1 MSGHS
6 KWSSIKH
13 QKGVLDA
20 RRGQLFTKLA
30 REITVAAREGGIDPG
45 MNFRLRLAVQRG
57 RDANM
62 PLENVDRAIKRASG
76 LGEGGQLEEI
86 FYEGYGPGGAAI
98 MLQVLTD
105 NRNRT
110 ASEVRNVFSRS
121 GGNLGESG
129 CVAWMFSNKG
139 VLAVEAESE
148 EQAEDIALAAIE
160 AGAEDFKQEGSY
172 LEVYSKPADFEV
184 LQQTLSGQGLKITL
198 AEISMVPS
206 ASVAVEDRIA
216 ERNLRLI
223 DKLEELDDVQKVY
236 TNADFPDE
244 VLEAFQS

>member
-13 QKGVLDA
+13 QKGVVDA

-30 REITVAAREGGIDPG
+30 REVTVAAREGGSDPA
-45 MNFRLRLAVQRG
+45 MNFRLRLVVQRA
-57 RDANM
+57 RAANM
-62 PLENVDRAIKRASG
+62 PLDNIERAIKRASG

-121 GGNLGESG
+121 GGNLGENG

-139 VLAVEAESE
+139 VVAVEAESE
-148 EQAEDIALAAIE
+148 EQAEDIALSAIE
-160 AGAEDFKQEGSY
+160 AGAEDFKQDGTY
-172 LEVYSKPADFEV
+172 LEVYSAPSDFES
-184 LQQTLSGQGLKITL
+184 LQQALSEQGLNITL